1 MKTKKK
7 NDPPRKMPK
16 RYNVP
21 GAPMSN
27 KDRDR
32 VSRLAM
38 DDRIGKAMQKD
49 AEVPNPG
56 LGSKKVKRRNTFV
69 GDFEMTKTGNPGGL
83 KKKAAMGGKFGDP
96 IKRAQRKAKRK
107 MRKDQAALAFG
118 PTRKTKRQQKRGLR
132 QMRKQQ
138 GR

>member
-1 MKTKKK
+1 MKAKKK
-7 NDPPRKMPK
+7 NNPPRKMSK

-27 KDRDR
+27 KDKDR
-32 VSRLAM
+32 ISRLAM

-56 LGSKKVKRRNTFV
+56 LGSRKVKRKNTFV

-83 KKKAAMGGKFGDP
+83 KKKAFGGGKFGDP

-107 MRKDQAALAFG
+107 MRKDSESIAFG

-138 GR
+138 LR